1 MSNNKHR
8 AGFVSIIG
16 RPNVGK
22 STLINS
28 LMKEKLS
35 IITSKAQTT
44 RHRIRGIINEDDY
57 QIVLSDTPGILDPS
71 YKLQEA
77 MMKFIKE
84 TLIDSDFLVIVEE
97 VGNKESFDESMI
109 QKLNSFKTPIILLI
123 NKIDLSTQEDL
134 EESMYDCWNITTDI
148 AKILDISDNI
158 EDDVRALIKVYNVKF
173 KFLASAVDDVDHNLT
188 SLRETWEEMRPD
200 RFAENEDKSDKDL
213 FGNVVL
219 GEDGC

>member
-1 MSNNKHR
+1 MSVEIK
-8 AGFVSIIG
+8 
-16 RPNVGK
+16 K
-22 STLINS
+22 
-28 LMKEKLS
+28 
-35 IITSKAQTT
+35 
-44 RHRIRGIINEDDY
+44 DD
-57 QIVLSDTPGILDPS
+57 L
-71 YKLQEA
+71 K
-77 MMKFIKE
+77 
-84 TLIDSDFLVIVEE
+84 
-97 VGNKESFDESMI
+97 
-109 QKLNSFKTPIILLI
+109 
-123 NKIDLSTQEDL
+123 DL

-200 RFAENEDKSDKDL
+200 KWVAENEDKSDKDL